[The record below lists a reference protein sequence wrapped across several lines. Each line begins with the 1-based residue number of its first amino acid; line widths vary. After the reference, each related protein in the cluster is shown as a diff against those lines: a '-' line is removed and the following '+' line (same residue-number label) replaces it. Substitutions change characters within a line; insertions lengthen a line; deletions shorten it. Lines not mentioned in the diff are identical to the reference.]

1 MSPTPPAAPAGNN
14 PLRIRFAGEEDV
26 ALILSFINA
35 LAEYEKL
42 AHEVEADE
50 STLRRTLFGNR
61 PAAEV
66 LIAEL
71 DGAPAG
77 FALFFHN
84 YSTFLAKPGLYL
96 EDLFVKPELRGH
108 GIGRKLLARLA
119 AIAVERGCG
128 RFEWWVL
135 NWNELAIEFYKKLGA
150 KAMDE
155 WTVFRMTGAV
165 LDDLAAED

>member
-1 MSPTPPAAPAGNN
+1 MSPTPPATLAGDGV
-14 PLRIRFAGEEDV
+14 LQIRSACEDDTG
-26 ALILSFINA
+26 LILSFINA

-42 AHEVEADE
+42 AHEVRADE
-50 STLRRTLFGNR
+50 DSLRRSLFGDR

-71 DGAPAG
+71 DGEPAG

-119 AIAVERGCG
+119 AIAEERGCG

-135 NWNELAIEFYKKLGA
+135 NWNEPAIDFYKRLGA

-155 WTVFRMTGAV
+155 WTVFRMTGDV
-165 LDDLAAED
+165 IEDLAGED

>member
-1 MSPTPPAAPAGNN
+1 MPLPPTTSTSGNN
-14 PLRIRFAGEEDV
+14 ALQIRFATEEDTG
-26 ALILSFINA
+26 LILSFIKA
-35 LAEYEKL
+35 LADYEKL
-42 AHEVEADE
+42 AHEVQADE
-50 STLRRTLFGNR
+50 SSLRRSLFGDR

-71 DGAPAG
+71 DDEPAG

-84 YSTFLAKPGLYL
+84 FSTFLAKPGLYL

-119 AIAVERGCG
+119 AIAEERGCG

-135 NWNELAIEFYKKLGA
+135 NWNEPAIEFYKRLGA

-155 WTVFRMTGAV
+155 WTVFRMTGDT
-165 LDDLAAED
+165 LNDLAAED

>member
-1 MSPTPPAAPAGNN
+1 MSPTPPTTPTSDGV
-14 PLRIRFAGEEDV
+14 LQIRFACEDDAGV
-26 ALILSFINA
+26 ILNFINA

-42 AHEVEADE
+42 AHEVQADE
-50 STLRRTLFGNR
+50 DSLRRSLFGDQ

-71 DGAPAG
+71 DGEPAG

-96 EDLFVKPELRGH
+96 EDLFVKPEIRGH

-135 NWNELAIEFYKKLGA
+135 NWNEPAIEFYKKIGA
-150 KAMDE
+150 QSMDE
-155 WTVFRMTGAV
+155 WTVFRMTGDV
-165 LDDLAAED
+165 LEDLAAED

>member
-1 MSPTPPAAPAGNN
+1 MSPTPTTENN
-14 PLRIRFAGEEDV
+14 VLHIRFATEEDSG
-26 ALILSFINA
+26 LILSFIKD
-35 LAEYEKL
+35 LADYEKM
-42 AHEVEADE
+42 AHEVQADE
-50 STLRRTLFGNR
+50 SSLRRSLFGDR

-96 EDLFVKPELRGH
+96 EDLYVRPELRGH

-119 AIAVERGCG
+119 AIAEERGCG

-135 NWNELAIEFYKKLGA
+135 NWNEPAIEFYKRLGA
-150 KAMDE
+150 RAMDE
-155 WTVFRMTGAV
+155 WTVFRMTGDV
-165 LDDLAAED
+165 LADLAAEN